1 MMVPFFYGK
10 NGSCVSAV
18 FYGSCFLQNCVA
30 IFNLLFLSA
39 IFPLVFLEGFLKK
52 KKWRI
57 K

>member
-1 MMVPFFYGK
+1 MVPFFYSK
-10 NGSCVSAV
+10 IGSCVSAD
-18 FYGSCFLQNCVA
+18 FSGSRFLQNCVA